1 MGEFTKIRLALS
13 TAKRYNGSIMTKIIR
28 DPKIMVGKPTIEGT
42 RITVELI
49 LNLIEHGQTIPEIM
63 DDYDLTEDQVKAS
76 VRYAKKGVDDK
87 FPAQT
92 AVAHE
97 IFAGRK
103 YR

>member
-1 MGEFTKIRLALS
+1 
-13 TAKRYNGSIMTKIIR
+13 MTKIVR
-28 DPKIMVGKPTIEGT
+28 NPKIMAGKPTIEGT

-49 LNLIEHGQTIPEIM
+49 LNLIEHGQTIPEIT
-63 DDYDLTEDQVKAS
+63 DDYDLTEDQVRSAI
-76 VRYAKKGVDDK
+76 RYAKKGVDDK

-97 IFAGRK
+97 IFVRRK

>member
-1 MGEFTKIRLALS
+1 MA
-13 TAKRYNGSIMTKIIR
+13 TKIITNS
-28 DPKIMVGKPTIEGT
+28 KIMVGKPTIAGT

-63 DDYDLTEDQVKAS
+63 NDYDLTGEQIRAAI
-76 VRYAKKGVDDK
+76 RYAKRGIEEK

-92 AVAHE
+92 AYAHE

-103 YR
+103 HR

>member
-1 MGEFTKIRLALS
+1 
-13 TAKRYNGSIMTKIIR
+13 MTKIIR

-49 LNLIEHGQTIPEIM
+49 LNLIEHGQTIPQIM
-63 DDYDLTEDQVKAS
+63 DDYALTEDQVKAAI
-76 VRYAKKGVDDK
+76 RYAKKGVDDK

-103 YR
+103 HR